1 MIFNYKDGIKDGE
14 GSIKMREDAVFCSP
28 KGRDEGAGR
37 VAMRAA
43 SRMAGIITHQEREGL
58 IRSVSRVTRDDDAAE
73 DCLQAA
79 FVRLEEYRRHKVVDS
94 DVRFLARAAR
104 NIAIDE
110 ARKSRVRASS
120 AGDIRVLLE
129 NYQNA
134 QPLQDEVLLARER
147 LSRARAVLA
156 SLPERTRAVFM
167 MHRFTRAKY
176 REIAV
181 ELGISVSAVE
191 KHIARASLA
200 LADSVEREGDIP
212 EC

>member
-1 MIFNYKDGIKDGE
+1 MKELGANHSSQNRRASPHWGDGGVVSHGDV
-14 GSIKMREDAVFCSP
+14 AVS
-28 KGRDEGAGR
+28 
-37 VAMRAA
+37 
-43 SRMAGIITHQEREGL
+43 SSEREGL
-58 IRSVSRVTRDDDAAE
+58 IRSLSRLTRDVDAAE

-79 FVRLEEYRRHKVVDS
+79 FVRLEEYRQRQHVES

-110 ARKSRVRASS
+110 VRKARVRAVA
-120 AGDIRVLLE
+120 AGDIRDLLE
-129 NYQNA
+129 NYQYN
-134 QPLQDEVLLARER
+134 QPLQDEVLVARER
-147 LSRARAVLA
+147 LSRAKAVLE
-156 SLPERTRAVFM
+156 SLPERTVTVFM

-200 LADSVEREGDIP
+200 LAESIEQEDDASW
-212 EC
+212 C